1 MHASNPVHWLPWGP
15 QALEQARRE
24 NKPIFVT
31 VGFFACFWCH
41 EMDRTVFAKPGVA
54 ALLNRDFVNVVI
66 DREQRPD
73 LDQTFVLAREILD
86 HGSSGWP
93 NNLVLTPQ
101 GLPFAAFGVLP
112 AQTTPQQAGFT
123 EVMQRIHTAWQREP
137 QVVQGQ
143 ADKVLGAMRQVQQA
157 STEPGAIAPQRWRS
171 EALAAARKSF
181 DPLDGGFDPGAE
193 RFPHAPLLAFLQ
205 GSGSTQA
212 EDMVATTLRAMA
224 EGGIMDQLGGGFHRY
239 AIDPQWSVPHFEKM
253 LSDNAQLLAL
263 YAQAATRKP
272 AAQPTQG
279 TQENAGQPQVFLP
292 PAGSGLGI
300 ARPWGRSQE
309 SAGPAERRLKPGIHD
324 PLFAQV
330 AERTAA
336 FMLARL
342 RLPDGVFASSLS
354 SETGG
359 VEGAPYGWSAEQI
372 QAVLGAADAARFLQL
387 YALVPL
393 PPEPGSDRQ
402 SALAV
407 LRINPAAAQ
416 GLDDAQLAARIAA
429 LAPLRQRLLAAAMQ
443 RLQPA
448 RDDKAILASNGLA
461 IAALAQ
467 AGAALQRPD
476 WVQAATAAAQTLWR
490 QAWKPQTRTLA
501 HEVVNGRAGGPG
513 LLADDAL
520 FGQGLLAL
528 YRASGNAMWLQRA
541 ELLGAAMQRQFS
553 LPDGGLRS
561 TLDAN
566 LPVAPPALGDSHE
579 PSAQSAA
586 IAFWLQL
593 AQASSKPAYA
603 QQARRAL
610 ASFAGF
616 VQRAPVGF
624 GSLLAAL
631 DASAS
636 HGQAAAI
643 VEASRPP
650 TAATPVPT
658 AGLDTALQ
666 DSARVVQAS
675 ARLLPATANTSRQ
688 IQVTLQVAPGYH
700 VNANPASKS
709 YLIPTELLLHGQ
721 PAAGVR
727 YPTGRLLRLQSGLQ
741 LAVLEGRL
749 QLALPLAAAPPAQ
762 VQVRVQACDDKACL
776 PPSLLTLAVTP

>member
-1 MHASNPVHWLPWGP
+1 
-15 QALEQARRE
+15 
-24 NKPIFVT
+24 
-31 VGFFACFWCH
+31 
-41 EMDRTVFAKPGVA
+41 
-54 ALLNRDFVNVVI
+54 LNRDFVNVVI

-157 STEPGAIAPQRWRS
+157 SAEPGVIAPQRWRS

-205 GSGSTQA
+205 GSGSPQA
-212 EDMVATTLRAMA
+212 EAMVATTLRAMA

-272 AAQPTQG
+272 AAEPIQG
-279 TQENAGQPQVFLP
+279 SQENAVPPQISLTP
-292 PAGSGLGI
+292 SRDGLGI
-300 ARPWGRSQE
+300 
-309 SAGPAERRLKPGIHD
+309 AGPAERRLKPGIHD
-324 PLFAQV
+324 PLFSQV

-336 FMLARL
+336 FMLTRL
-342 RLPDGVFASSLS
+342 RLPGGVFASSLS

-359 VEGAPYGWSAEQI
+359 VEGAPYGWNVEQI
-372 QAVLGAADAARFLQL
+372 QAVFGAADTARFLQL
-387 YALVPL
+387 YTLVPL

-402 SALAV
+402 SDLAV

-429 LAPLRQRLLAAAMQ
+429 LAPLRERLLAVAMQ

-448 RDDKAILASNGLA
+448 RDDKAVLAGNGLA

-467 AGAALQRPD
+467 AGAALQRPA
-476 WVQAATAAAQTLWR
+476 WVQASTVAAQTLWR
-490 QAWKPQTRTLA
+490 QAWNPQTRTLA
-501 HEVVNGRAGGPG
+501 HEVVAGRAGGTG

-541 ELLGAAMQRQFS
+541 ELLAAAMQRQFS

-593 AQASSKPAYA
+593 AQASGKPAYA

-631 DASAS
+631 DASAIKSTS
-636 HGQAAAI
+636 HGQQPTIVASGQQSAAASAALTA
-643 VEASRPP
+643 VPEA
-650 TAATPVPT
+650 
-658 AGLDTALQ
+658 ALQ

-675 ARLLPATANTSRQ
+675 ARLLPATANAPRQ

-749 QLALPLAAAPPAQ
+749 HLALPLTAAPPAQ

-776 PPSLLTLAVTP
+776 PPSLLKLAVMP